1 MIITITRPQSQCSD
15 GLSEKHIFCKEEITD
30 KNTLLYMIYVKYN
43 MGIPDGSVVKNPPAS
58 AGDSGEEGLIPG

>member
-1 MIITITRPQSQCSD
+1 MV
-15 GLSEKHIFCKEEITD
+15 LSEKHIFCKEEITD